1 VGEENPGAYQSH
13 HRCNRLNHRKLP
25 LRPGRTKRLRRC
37 TVKKIQLSESKIR
50 PSDDLLQ
57 QVV

>member
-1 VGEENPGAYQSH
+1 
-13 HRCNRLNHRKLP
+13 